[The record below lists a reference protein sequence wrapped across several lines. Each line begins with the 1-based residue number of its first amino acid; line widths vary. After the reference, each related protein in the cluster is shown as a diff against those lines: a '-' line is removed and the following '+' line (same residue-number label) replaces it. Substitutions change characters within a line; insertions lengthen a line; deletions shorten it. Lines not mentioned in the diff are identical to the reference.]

1 MYHKKGEIKLNPN
14 TDFPGYQDVM
24 VSWEEQVYTTELKL
38 TTLGEIFQTI
48 KSNTEIEKRIEIVHQ
63 AKNQKEKQERKS
75 NLLPYFII
83 GQFDSN
89 KRDKRELIS
98 TQYMIFD
105 YDHIGNRLKSKLKTL
120 KDDNRVNFLFTSPS
134 GSGFKVGYK
143 LDKPITD
150 YETFSAIYKY
160 YAAQFGLEL
169 GEKADKTSAASQPC
183 YFSFDPDIYT
193 EPNSEK
199 LPTNIPDDELKKYR
213 EYSET
218 DWDEVKAALSG
229 MNIGQRTP
237 IARTMIGMMVNRNI
251 PKDVALGLIKGWNLL
266 NSPPFSENEIISL
279 VDDLYNRYGE
289 QIDTVPIK
297 FIDKGNVYFKRVYWN
312 KEWQE
317 VQVTTFRMIPK
328 ELLVLEDGDCLVC
341 DLVTP
346 GGYHYADI
354 KIENTDWH
362 TKQKFLKALKHQ
374 DCTFLTSDQ
383 DLQAFCQ
390 FIQVSIPIRK
400 EATKVVGL
408 YKNQIWVTEN
418 YNITKDSISRE
429 QKIVPYDKGKD
440 AFYHGIDYKDL
451 TDDEYRDMITVFYEN
466 VLKLNELEKIT
477 SYLGWIFAAPI
488 KPLLNE
494 IADGFP
500 LLFNHGSQGAGKSSL
515 AQLFMRLIGYTNPD
529 PKSCTM
535 KLFPMLKMLSS
546 TNAIPQW
553 YDEFK
558 KADMKETDVDN
569 LLRYMRRA
577 YKGEVEDKGRADQ
590 TVETYNITAPM
601 AVMGEWNINQP
612 AIMERVILIRF
623 NEYVKKNKESQEAF
637 RALKSIDLEAF
648 MPRYIQYCLSQD
660 VNELF
665 SIARDIVLKEFDSIS
680 VAPRIITNLSIL
692 IVGLEL
698 FKGFAEA
705 HQVKVPELDYQQI
718 LNYQLK
724 EITGSNNGSVKSA
737 VDQLIEELAI
747 MAEKEEIKSFYHYK
761 KVKTD
766 NSVNALAIRFNKIFP
781 DFVVFANRTSYEG
794 DLLDKSSYLKMFD
807 DCDYIIQKNM
817 AVKMD
822 GKTHRC
828 LVLDIDKVIAKGLNI
843 DGLLEEKESEAKIE
857 DDTLIIGY
865 N

>member
-1 MYHKKGEIKLNPN
+1 MYHKKGEISLNPN
-14 TDFPGYQDVM
+14 KDFPEYQDVV
-24 VSWEEQVYTTELKL
+24 VSWEEQVYKTELKL

-48 KSNTEIEKRIEIVHQ
+48 KSNTEIEKRIEIVQQ
-63 AKNQKEKQERKS
+63 AKNHKEKQERKS

-83 GQFDSN
+83 GQFHSN

-105 YDHIGNRLKSKLKTL
+105 YDHIGNRIESKIKTL
-120 KDDNRVNFLFTSPS
+120 KADNQVNFLFTSPS
-134 GSGFKVGYK
+134 GNGLKVGYK

-160 YAAQFGLEL
+160 YAAYFELEL
-169 GEKADKTSAASQPC
+169 GEKADKTSAASYPC
-183 YFSFDPDIYT
+183 YFSFDPDIHT
-193 EPNSEK
+193 KPNSEK
-199 LPTNIPDDELKKYR
+199 LATDIPDEELKKYR
-213 EYSET
+213 EHPKT
-218 DWDEVKAALSG
+218 NWDEVRAALNG
-229 MNIGQRTP
+229 MDSGQRTP
-237 IARTMIGMMVNRNI
+237 IARTMIGMMVNRSI
-251 PKDVALGLIKGWNLL
+251 PKDVALGLIKGWNSL
-266 NSPPFSENEIISL
+266 NRPPFSENEVTFL
-279 VDDLYNRYGE
+279 VDDLYKRYNE
-289 QIDTVPIK
+289 QIDTVPVK
-297 FIDKGNVYFKRVYWN
+297 FIDKGNAYFKRVYWN

-317 VQVTTFRMIPK
+317 IQVTSFRMIPK
-328 ELLVLEDGDCLVC
+328 ELLVLEDSDCLVC
-341 DLVTP
+341 DLATP
-346 GGYHYADI
+346 GGYHYSDI

-362 TKQKFLKALKHQ
+362 TKQKFLKALGHS
-374 DCTFLTSDQ
+374 DCNFFASEQ
-383 DLQAFCQ
+383 DLQALCQ
-390 FIQVSIPIRK
+390 FIQVSIPVRK
-400 EATKVVGL
+400 EATKVIGL
-408 YKNQIWVTEN
+408 YKNNTWVTEN
-418 YNITKDSISRE
+418 YNITKESISKD
-429 QKIVPYDKGKD
+429 QTIVPYDRGKD

-451 TDDEYRDMITVFYEN
+451 TDDEYRNMMAVFYEN
-466 VLKLNELEKIT
+466 ILLLNEREKIA
-477 SYLGWIFAAPI
+477 SYLGWLFATPL
-488 KPLLNE
+488 KPLLIE

-500 LLFNHGSQGAGKSSL
+500 LLFNHGSQGAGKTSL
-515 AQLFMRLIGYTNPD
+515 AQVLMRLVGYTNSD

-546 TNAIPQW
+546 TNAVPQW

-623 NEYVKKNKESQEAF
+623 NDYVKKNKVSQDAF
-637 RALKSIDLEAF
+637 RALKQLDLEAF
-648 MPRYIQYCLSQD
+648 MPRYIKYCLSHS
-660 VNELF
+660 VNDLYNN
-665 SIARDIVLKEFDSIS
+665 AREIVMNEFEKIS

-698 FKGFAEA
+698 FKGFAETYQIKA
-705 HQVKVPELDYQQI
+705 PELNYKQI

-737 VDQLIEELAI
+737 VDQLVEELAI
-747 MAEKEEIKSFYHYK
+747 MAEKGELKSLDDYK
-761 KVKTD
+761 RVKTD

-781 DFVVFANRTSYEG
+781 DFVVYANKTNYEG
-794 DLLDKSSYLKMFD
+794 DLLDKSSYMKLFD
-807 DCDYIIQKNM
+807 DCDYVIKKNM

-828 LVLDIDKVIAKGLNI
+828 LVLDIDKVIAKGLSV
-843 DGLLEEKESEAKIE
+843 DGLLEEKESDAKIE
-857 DDTLIIGY
+857 NDMLVIGKG
-865 N
+865 